1 MTLKG
6 WAPAF
11 VTILAV
17 VATVAPNTS
26 AGGLGSIKGVVCD
39 ASGHP
44 LVGAEVAVV
53 TTEGLKTEK
62 VIKRISTG
70 SDGRFLAAGIIPG
83 HYKVKAEA
91 TGFAATEMAALVKP
105 NKVTV
110 FDSILLRRAATID
123 DQTNLN
129 LDSNYA
135 SRAAQ
140 GVVFHYK
147 DDSASSNASAGS
159 ATAGVANEPEL
170 LAPPANTTQGFVYA
184 FSQTAGGDTALSGT
198 FPGIDFAVAE
208 QLTRATS
215 LTVSGQTGIG
225 ELSPQR
231 IEARLTTG
239 ATDRHQVAVAVGYGQ
254 FTIARAGVDSRLGQV
269 AVSATDT
276 WQVSGPVVILYGLEM
291 DRFAEGASG
300 SSILPRF
307 GVAMEAAPQT
317 KLFADVIPGSSQD
330 IQSTADLESGQVT
343 FSDQRPVALAD
354 TERPVPDR
362 TFRTQVGADHKF
374 SEESSVQLMAFFDTI
389 SGHAVGLLALP
400 FAAPES
406 VGQFRAFD
414 QSGTSR
420 GMRVVYR
427 RHLGKFL
434 DASTGYA
441 AGQGQCLSSRGIV
454 NPAALFDTE
463 FFQIVAAKVDA
474 SFVRTGTK
482 ISTIMRVAP
491 ARAVFAID
499 PFEGEMTAYDPN
511 LSVILTQALPSIG
524 FLPGQWQAVI
534 DLRNLLN
541 QQAVVAQGGQEIIA
555 SQYHRLIRIGVAV
568 RF

>member
-1 MTLKG
+1 MNLKG

-17 VATVAPNTS
+17 VATVAPTTS

-62 VIKRISTG
+62 VIKRASTG
-70 SDGRFLAAGIIPG
+70 NDGRFLAAGIVPG
-83 HYKVKAEA
+83 HYTLKAEA
-91 TGFAATEMAALVKP
+91 SGFAATEMAAFVKP

-110 FDSILLRRAATID
+110 FDSILLRRAATMD

-140 GVVFHYK
+140 GVVFHYR
-147 DDSASSNASAGS
+147 DDAASPNPNSAGS
-159 ATAGVANEPEL
+159 VATAGSEPEL
-170 LAPPANTTQGFVYA
+170 LTPSAKPTQGFVYA
-184 FSQTAGGDTALSGT
+184 FSQSVAGDGALSGN
-198 FPGIDFAVAE
+198 FPGVDFAVAE
-208 QLTRATS
+208 QLSRATN

-225 ELSPQR
+225 DLSPQR
-231 IEARLTTG
+231 LEARVTTS
-239 ATDRHQVAVAVGYGQ
+239 ASDRHQVAVAVGYGQ

-269 AVSATDT
+269 GISATDT

-291 DRFAEGASG
+291 DRFAEGGSG
-300 SSILPRF
+300 SSVLPRF
-307 GVAMEAAPQT
+307 GIAMDAAPQT
-317 KLFADVIPGSSQD
+317 KLFADVIPGSTQD
-330 IQSTADLESGQVT
+330 IQSAADLESGPVV
-343 FSDQRPVALAD
+343 FSDQRPVALGDA
-354 TERPVPDR
+354 ERPVPDR
-362 TFRTQVGADHKF
+362 SFRTQVGTDHKF
-374 SEESSVQLMAFFDTI
+374 SQESSVQLMAFFDTI

-414 QSGTSR
+414 QYGTSR
-420 GMRVVYR
+420 GMRIVYR

-434 DASTGYA
+434 DASTGYSF
-441 AGQGQCLSSRGIV
+441 GQGQCLSSRGIV
-454 NPAALFDTE
+454 SPASLFDTE
-463 FFQIVAAKVDA
+463 FFQIVAARVDA
-474 SFVRTGTK
+474 NFVKTGTK

-511 LSVILTQALPSIG
+511 LSVILTQALPAIG

-541 QQAVVAQGGQEIIA
+541 QQAVVAQAGQEIIA
-555 SQYHRLIRIGVAV
+555 SQYHRLIRIGIAV